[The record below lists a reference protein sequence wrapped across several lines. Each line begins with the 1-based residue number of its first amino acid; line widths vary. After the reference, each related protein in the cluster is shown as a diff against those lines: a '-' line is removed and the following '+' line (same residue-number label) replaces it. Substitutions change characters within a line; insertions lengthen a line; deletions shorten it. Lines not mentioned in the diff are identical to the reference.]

1 MLPKIE
7 VPAELRALTAKSIDH
22 AEQAF
27 SLFFAAANRSLRAMP
42 NPATQISTHALSFS
56 EQNMKAAFDYARRLV
71 QTTDS
76 QQAMQLQ
83 SEFMKELLANAQR
96 QMQEMSAPTE
106 TPKSEN

>member
-7 VPAELRALTAKSIDH
+7 VPVELRALAEKSIDQ

-42 NPATQISTHALSFS
+42 NPATQISTQALWFS
-56 EQNMKAAFDYARRLV
+56 ERNMKAAFDHARRLV

-83 SEFMKELLANAQR
+83 SEFMKELLANAQK
-96 QMQEMSAPTE
+96 QMQQMSSTTE
-106 TPKSEN
+106 VKDKF